1 MWEIKY
7 NNDTLFNSEI
17 GIIVLKFIS
26 QNLDG
31 KNIMLQEA
39 KMTIRK
45 TKQCFFFL
53 VSSTGVH

>member
-7 NNDTLFNSEI
+7 NSNTFNSEI
-17 GIIVLKFIS
+17 GITVLKFVS
-26 QNLDG
+26 QNLDH

-45 TKQCFFFL
+45 AKQCFFFL
-53 VSSTGVH
+53 VSSTGFH

>member
-7 NNDTLFNSEI
+7 NSNTFNSEI
-17 GIIVLKFIS
+17 GITVLKFVS
-26 QNLDG
+26 QNLDR

-53 VSSTGVH
+53 VSSTGFH

>member
-7 NNDTLFNSEI
+7 NSDTFNSGI
-17 GIIVLKFIS
+17 GIIILKFVS
-26 QNLDG
+26 QNLDC

-45 TKQCFFFL
+45 TKQCFILIFGKKNT
-53 VSSTGVH
+53 VM